1 MQNACIKN
9 DNFLY
14 IKFYPQKIN
23 DNILKDN

>member
-1 MQNACIKN
+1 MQNVCIKN

-14 IKFYPQKIN
+14 IKFYPHKIN

>member
-14 IKFYPQKIN
+14 VKFYPQKIN